1 MLVKIIL
8 IGKNYRMVLPNVL
21 YISQIDEV
29 YIKIDCEMGIAQELC
44 DFFTFYVPGYTFV
57 PSYRAKLWDGKIR
70 LYSIHTRKLYGGLLP
85 YVIQFAHKR
94 KYKYKYPEEIK
105 ITKTHITSEFVD
117 SLKLQ
122 SNGKNIEIRDYQREA
137 INHALTSRKSLLISP
152 TASGKSLIIYT
163 ILRYLKKQTLII
175 VPTTSLVE
183 QMYNDFIDYAKNDK
197 WYADLQC
204 HRIYSGQP
212 KQTKLPIVISTWQSL
227 VNEKKSFF
235 NRFEVVIGDEAHG
248 FKAKSLTSIMTKLVN
263 AKYRIGTTGTLDG
276 TKTHQL
282 VLEGLFG
289 VVKQVTTTKKL
300 MTENFL
306 ANLDI
311 HCIILK
317 YAKNICKEIKEYDY
331 QQEIDFLVTNETR
344 NNFLV
349 EMVSKLQGNTL
360 ILYQLVEKHGTIL
373 HDLIQE
379 KLPDRNVSFI
389 HGGVKTLERERIR
402 NETEVG
408 DSNIIVASY
417 GTYSTGVN
425 IRNLHNIVFASPT
438 KSRIRNLQSIGRVLR
453 KSESKIK
460 ANLFD
465 VSDNLTYLSHQNYT
479 WKHLLER
486 LKIYKD
492 EKFDFHI
499 KEFNL

>member
-1 MLVKIIL
+1 
-8 IGKNYRMVLPNVL
+8 MVSPNAL
-21 YISQIDEV
+21 YISKIDEV

-70 LYSIHTRKLYGGLLP
+70 LYSIATRKLYGGLLP
-85 YVIQFAHKR
+85 YVLQFADKR
-94 KYKYKYPEEIK
+94 KYKYEYPKEMK
-105 ITKTHITSEFVD
+105 IERTQVSNEFVD

-122 SNGKNIEIRDYQREA
+122 SNGKGIDVRDYQKDA
-137 INHALTSRKSLLISP
+137 INHALTSKKALLISP

-163 ILRYLKKQTLII
+163 ILRYLQKQSLII

-183 QMYNDFIDYAKNDK
+183 QMYNDFMDYSTNDK
-197 WYADLQC
+197 WYVDLNC
-204 HRIYSGQP
+204 HRIYSGQSR
-212 KQTKLPIVISTWQSL
+212 KTDLPIVISTWQSL
-227 VNEKKSFF
+227 VNEKKDFF
-235 NRFEVVIGDEAHG
+235 KRFEVVIGDEAHG

-263 AKYRIGTTGTLDG
+263 AEYRIGTTGTLDG

-300 MTENFL
+300 MTENHL

-311 HCIILK
+311 HCIVLK
-317 YAKNICKEIKEYDY
+317 YPKEICQQTREYDY
-331 QQEIDFLVTNETR
+331 QQEIDFLVTNELR
-344 NNFLV
+344 NNFLL
-349 EMVSKLQGNTL
+349 EMVSKLKGNTL
-360 ILYQLVEKHGTIL
+360 VLYQLVEKHGIIL
-373 HDLIQE
+373 YDLIKE
-379 KLPDRNVSFI
+379 KLPNKNVSFI

-486 LKIYKD
+486 LKIYRD
-492 EKFDFHI
+492 EKFDFHV
-499 KEFNL
+499 KEFSL